1 MCSLLSS
8 QLRSLEDVSHYLSQ
22 VGSMFG
28 VALLE
33 GQKGLN
39 WGVFMKVVVG
49 FLLTTVCCS
58 LLASLFFSQAI
69 FAPTIAEGDAH
80 D

>member
-1 MCSLLSS
+1 
-8 QLRSLEDVSHYLSQ
+8 
-22 VGSMFG
+22 MFG